1 MAQHLKLIA
10 LLIFTLSASYT
21 SAQSLRKLLER
32 PYGIIESKWEKNAQG
47 ATELNYYNEDYCDY
61 YLYRANDRSYN
72 LSNGKNTIFKIEK
85 NAQVDNPFKSA
96 SSYTF
101 YRGKFPKDFNIQ
113 TPYAL
118 PVKNNQKT
126 AWKTDPRE
134 PFKTLNF
141 HIKQGDTIYAT
152 RSGIACKTTNPQQLL
167 IYHPDQTFAAYL
179 VMNEKGE
186 VDTFHSAATN
196 DFYFAAFD
204 FTNPEMVEWYKGLV
218 KNVVKDGVGVIKTD
232 FSEALPLDAVY
243 HDGSNGLQGHNKLPL
258 LYAKTTALIRRS
270 RGTEDGALV
279 CGAIRLDTRG
289 KTCTVS
295 DIPVILSP
303 KEYDLLLCLMRNR
316 GRVFSR
322 DQLLT
327 RVWGWDFQVGDRAVD
342 GQIKNLRASLGPAG
356 RQIKTVFKAGYKLE
370 EA

>member
-10 LLIFTLSASYT
+10 LLIFTLSASCT

-32 PYGIIESKWEKNAQG
+32 PYGIIESKWEKDAQG

-141 HIKQGDTIYAT
+141 HTKQGDTIYAT

-179 VMNEKGE
+179 VMNENFIEPGEEVQVGQAIGKAGPTGAAISFFFLDENKFKG
-186 VDTFHSAATN
+186 
-196 DFYFAAFD
+196 
-204 FTNPEMVEWYKGLV
+204 GLSS
-218 KNVVKDGVGVIKTD
+218 GYPYSH
-232 FSEALPLDAVY
+232 F
-243 HDGSNGLQGHNKLPL
+243 
-258 LYAKTTALIRRS
+258 
-270 RGTEDGALV
+270 
-279 CGAIRLDTRG
+279 
-289 KTCTVS
+289 
-295 DIPVILSP
+295 IPVFRTTEGDVKPEEKTI
-303 KEYDLLLCLMRNR
+303 YQAVTDHDLIMQDM
-316 GRVFSR
+316 SKR
-322 DQLLT
+322 DKKKYMKLH
-327 RVWGWDFQVGDRAVD
+327 
-342 GQIKNLRASLGPAG
+342 NL
-356 RQIKTVFKAGYKLE
+356 K
-370 EA
+370 